1 MKSKILLA
9 AIMLAAGLSYAVS
22 VSAGEAQIK
31 YRQTVMKANGA
42 TIGAMFQ
49 ILKAKAGDSKNLL
62 HHANVMVEQAK
73 VVRTIFPKDSGMAA
87 GKTRAL
93 DAIWQKPAE
102 FAKALDVFEAEAMK
116 LAEVAKSGD
125 MAAFGK
131 QAGALGKNGC
141 GGCHSAFRE
150 KKK

>member
-1 MKSKILLA
+1 
-9 AIMLAAGLSYAVS
+9 
-22 VSAGEAQIK
+22 
-31 YRQTVMKANGA
+31 MKAQGA

-49 ILKAKAGDSKNLL
+49 ILKAKAGDSKNLAR
-62 HHANVMVEQAK
+62 HANIMVELSK
-73 VVRTIFPKDSGMAA
+73 VVPTVFPKDSSMAA

-93 DAIWQKPAE
+93 DAIWQKPDE
-102 FAKALDVFEAEAMK
+102 FAKALEVYQAEAMK

>member
-1 MKSKILLA
+1 MKVKFLLVAILV
-9 AIMLAAGLSYAVS
+9 AAGLSYS
-22 VSAGEAQIK
+22 VAASAGEAQIK

-49 ILKAKAGDSKNLL
+49 ILKAKAGDSKNLV

-73 VVRTIFPKDSGMAA
+73 VVRTVFPKDSSMAA

-93 DAIWQKPAE
+93 DAIWQKPDE
-102 FAKALDVFEAEAMK
+102 FAKGLDVFEAEAAK

-125 MAAFGK
+125 MAAFGA
-131 QAGALGKNGC
+131 QAGALGKNAC
-141 GGCHSAFRE
+141 GGCHKSFRE